1 MADDTITK
9 RSFTPFLRRFA
20 RKFFWMLL
28 VLWGITI
35 VSFVVIHLA
44 PGSPTDMET
53 TLNPLAGEAARRR
66 LDALYGLDRPLY
78 VQYWDWLCRLV
89 RFDFGVSM
97 SADGRPAMDKILER
111 LPLTVGM
118 NVASLILTLLISVP
132 IGVYSACRRNSLFDR
147 IVTVLVY
154 IGFAMPSFW
163 FALLLMLFFGIDLN
177 WLPLSGVVSLDYPSL
192 GTWEKICDV
201 AKHLALP
208 ITVYTV
214 GSLAGM
220 SRYMRACML
229 EVLDQDYML
238 TARAKGLPG
247 HTVIWRHGLRNALL
261 PLITL
266 LGLSVPGLIG
276 GSVIIESIFAL
287 PGLGQLFYSAVMARD
302 YTLIMGNL
310 VLGAVLTL
318 LGNVLADFFY
328 GLADPRIRSGRGAG

>member
-89 RFDFGVSM
+89 HFDFGVSM
-97 SADGRPAMDKILER
+97 SADGRPVMDKILER

-132 IGVYSACRRNSLFDR
+132 IGVYSACPYSS
-147 IVTVLVY
+147 IS
-154 IGFAMPSFW
+154 ASPC
-163 FALLLMLFFGIDLN
+163 
-177 WLPLSGVVSLDYPSL
+177 PLSG
-192 GTWEKICDV
+192 
-201 AKHLALP
+201 
-208 ITVYTV
+208 
-214 GSLAGM
+214 
-220 SRYMRACML
+220 SRFC
-229 EVLDQDYML
+229 
-238 TARAKGLPG
+238 
-247 HTVIWRHGLRNALL
+247 
-261 PLITL
+261 
-266 LGLSVPGLIG
+266 SC
-276 GSVIIESIFAL
+276 SS
-287 PGLGQLFYSAVMARD
+287 SAS
-302 YTLIMGNL
+302 T
-310 VLGAVLTL
+310 
-318 LGNVLADFFY
+318 
-328 GLADPRIRSGRGAG
+328 

>member
-89 RFDFGVSM
+89 HFDFGVSM
-97 SADGRPAMDKILER
+97 SADGRPVMDKILER

-163 FALLLMLFFGIDLN
+163 FALLLMLFFGIDLTCSASFTCMA
-177 WLPLSGVVSLDYPSL
+177 LTVIMLIRPLF
-192 GTWEKICDV
+192 
-201 AKHLALP
+201 
-208 ITVYTV
+208 
-214 GSLAGM
+214 
-220 SRYMRACML
+220 
-229 EVLDQDYML
+229 VLS
-238 TARAKGLPG
+238 LPG
-247 HTVIWRHGLRNALL
+247 TGADIPAAQGHAAPLGDRHPLHHPRHGR
-261 PLITL
+261 
-266 LGLSVPGLIG
+266 G
-276 GSVIIESIFAL
+276 G
-287 PGLGQLFYSAVMARD
+287 G
-302 YTLIMGNL
+302 
-310 VLGAVLTL
+310 
-318 LGNVLADFFY
+318 
-328 GLADPRIRSGRGAG
+328 GR